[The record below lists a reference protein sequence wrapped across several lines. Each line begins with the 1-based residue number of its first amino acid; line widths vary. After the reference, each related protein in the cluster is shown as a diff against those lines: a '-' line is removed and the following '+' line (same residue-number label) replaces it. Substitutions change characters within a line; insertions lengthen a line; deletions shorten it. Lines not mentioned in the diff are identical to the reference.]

1 MAMRKHQVVSEKVLE
16 SAKRALEECRPK
28 DAITALEPLVEYDDE
43 DVDALVYLGIAYVQ
57 AEMPEKA
64 VEVLYRADEL
74 VEQHYVVELFLGRAL
89 WALGKV
95 TSAEEH
101 IQEALRLDST
111 QPEPWIDI
119 GRIYLQKREY
129 RQALEHLEVAIAKF
143 PDDISAIFLH
153 ALTLYRLGDFTAAT
167 KEWARV
173 HALEPKLMTAVSNYA
188 YVLLLQERSFEA
200 APFVGY
206 ANTMS
211 SDDYRSL
218 ILLGELRFQS
228 GDHEG
233 ALECFRKVLDR
244 DPKNI
249 EALSRIA
256 VIAHNSRDDKVCREH
271 LSRAEM
277 ELGNDP
283 ESWRGLCGAYPYL
296 GKWDEYLDCLIRWT
310 NADKNAAAPW
320 VTLAKEYDRR
330 GELEHARNAWRRV
343 FELRGYV
350 KTRCPS
356 CKTETRLPYSTPS
369 GFDICADKFCE
380 TCGSVVYMPAGLPYD

>member
-1 MAMRKHQVVSEKVLE
+1 MHRVVSEKVLE
-16 SAKRALEECRPK
+16 TAKRALEECRPK

-101 IQEALRLDST
+101 IQEALRLDSAE
-111 QPEPWIDI
+111 PEPWVDL
-119 GRIYLQKREY
+119 GRIYLQRSEY
-129 RQALEHLEVAIAKF
+129 RRALEHLDVALAKF
-143 PDDISAIFLH
+143 PNDIGINSLH
-153 ALTLYRLGDFTAAT
+153 ALTLYRLGDFTAST
-167 KEWARV
+167 KDWAKV
-173 HALEPKLMTAVSNYA
+173 HALEPRLMTAVSNYA

-200 APFVGY
+200 APFVGH
-206 ANTMS
+206 ANTIS
-211 SDDYRSL
+211 PDDYRSL

-233 ALECFRKVLDR
+233 AYECFRRVLGK

-249 EALSRIA
+249 EALSRTA
-256 VIAHNSRDDKVCREH
+256 VIAHHSRDDKACKEH
-271 LSRAEM
+271 LRRAEM
-277 ELGNDP
+277 ELGSDP
-283 ESWRGLCGAYPYL
+283 ESWRGLCAAYPYL
-296 GKWDEYLDCLIRWT
+296 GKWDEHLDCLIRWT
-310 NADKNAAAPW
+310 SADKNAAAPW
-320 VTLAKEYDRR
+320 IALAKEYDRR
-330 GELEHARNAWRRV
+330 GKFEHARNAWRLV

-350 KTRCPS
+350 KTVCSS
-356 CKTETRLPYSTPS
+356 CGTEERLPYDSLS
-369 GFDICADKFCE
+369 GFDIYADKFCE
-380 TCGSVVYMPAGLPYD
+380 ACGAVVYMPAGLPFD

>member
-1 MAMRKHQVVSEKVLE
+1 MSEKVLE
-16 SAKRALEECRPK
+16 SAKRALEECRPN
-28 DAITALEPLVEYDDE
+28 DAIAALEPLVEYDDE

-64 VEVLYRADEL
+64 VKVLNRADEL

-95 TSAEEH
+95 TLAEER

-111 QPEPWIDI
+111 EPEPWIDL

-129 RQALEHLEVAIAKF
+129 RRAMRHLEAALEEF
-143 PDDISAIFLH
+143 PDDISVIFLY
-153 ALTLYRLGDFTAAT
+153 ALVLYRLGDLTAAT
-167 KEWARV
+167 EEWATV
-173 HALEPKLMTAVSNYA
+173 HTLQPELMTGVSNYA

-206 ANTMS
+206 ANTIAP
-211 SDDYRSL
+211 DDYRSL

-228 GDHEG
+228 GDHDG
-233 ALECFRKVLDR
+233 AFECFGKVLDK
-244 DPKNI
+244 DPINI

-256 VIAHNSRDDKVCREH
+256 VIAHYSRDDKTCKEY
-271 LSRAEM
+271 LIRAEM
-277 ELGNDP
+277 ELGSDP
-283 ESWRGLCGAYPYL
+283 ESWRGLCGVYPYL
-296 GKWDEYLDCLIRWT
+296 GMSNEYLDCLIRWT
-310 NADKNAAAPW
+310 NADESAAAPW
-320 VTLAKEYDRR
+320 VILAKEYDRQ
-330 GELEHARNAWRRV
+330 GKLERARNAWRIV

-356 CKTETRLPYSTPS
+356 CKTEKRFSYDSLT
-369 GFDICADKFCE
+369 GFDIYMDRFCE
-380 TCGSVVYMPAGLPYD
+380 TCGAIIFMPFGLPYD